1 MSGDTFLRLG
11 DVKRRVGLST
21 STIYA
26 RMDLGDFPMVRRDGG
41 IAFWLESEIDEYME
55 KVKARAS
62 MGPSMGPR
70 RRTEKK
76 PLESAA

>member
-1 MSGDTFLRLG
+1 MSDSLLRLA

-26 RMDLGDFPMVRRDGG
+26 RMDGGDFPMVRRDGG
-41 IAFWLESEIDEYME
+41 IAFWLESEVDAYVE

-62 MGPSMGPR
+62 MGPSVGPR
-70 RRTEKK
+70 ALKK
-76 PLESAA
+76 RAA